1 MIYGNVTQHF
11 IGALINE
18 FFCVILKFQKH
29 KEWLKR
35 RTAEK
40 ISAGYVETNDPYQKI
55 KYFKK
60 LIKFKNKNDPSSN
73 EISFVPHLNDKKDV
87 VDRSKSDD
95 GRSNNDEELTTVIID
110 TGNKFAYDTINNNDE
125 FGFAGGNATDLEG
138 EKSNNE
144 ARKTKTFNEDVKQS
158 SPEPRTNII
167 NENNEKQESA
177 FDNQSSDVMKS
188 QMEGSSKEHIG
199 NNTNGDVDIKS
210 NLKSNRKSVLTTT
223 MHSKNEISAANNT
236 STEKSLNDFEIKRF
250 ISEHIKY
257 KANNITIKK
266 SWGKWSG
273 WNSCSRSC
281 GEGVMSQSRECT
293 EKM

>member
-1 MIYGNVTQHF
+1 MI
-11 IGALINE
+11 LE
-18 FFCVILKFQKH
+18 KFQKH

-40 ISAGYVETNDPYQKI
+40 TSAGYVETNDPYQKI

-73 EISFVPHLNDKKDV
+73 EISFVPHLNAKKDV
-87 VDRSKSDD
+87 ADRSKNDD
-95 GRSNNDEELTTVIID
+95 SRLNNDDELTTVTID
-110 TGNKFAYDTINNNDE
+110 TGNKFAYDTINNNE
-125 FGFAGGNATDLEG
+125 EVVFAGGNVTDLES
-138 EKSNNE
+138 EESNNQ
-144 ARKTKTFNEDVKQS
+144 AKKTKTSNEDVKQS
-158 SPEPRTNII
+158 SSEPRTNIV
-167 NENNEKQESA
+167 NENNEKQKSA
-177 FDNQSSDVMKS
+177 FDKSNSNVMKS

-199 NNTNGDVDIKS
+199 NTTTSAGDVDIKS
-210 NLKSNRKSVLTTT
+210 NSKGNRNTVST
-223 MHSKNEISAANNT
+223 MHSKNDEISAANTT
-236 STEKSLNDFEIKRF
+236 STEKTFNDFEIKRF

-266 SWGKWSG
+266 SWGKWSD
-273 WNSCSRSC
+273 WSTCSRSC